1 MFLYDLKKRG
11 LVFEG
16 AEFNKLVP
24 TNLDF
29 KEPGAE
35 EINPDIE
42 ENFLNIPNAGDLTS
56 NASFTLNN
64 HDNIDISD
72 MFSMPYRMSEM
83 GFNLL
88 PQQKAFLKS
97 EKAIFN
103 IEVEDTESL
112 IDKLSVN
119 EKSFFNE
126 DGEEGSKEDSIDEKL
141 YERDLMMNLNFLN
154 MNSDSDLD

>member
-29 KEPGAE
+29 KEPGVE
-35 EINPDIE
+35 EIDPDIE
-42 ENFLNIPNAGDLTS
+42 ENFMNIPNAGDLTS

-64 HDNIDISD
+64 HENIDISD

-88 PQQKAFLKS
+88 P
-97 EKAIFN
+97 
-103 IEVEDTESL
+103 
-112 IDKLSVN
+112 
-119 EKSFFNE
+119 
-126 DGEEGSKEDSIDEKL
+126 
-141 YERDLMMNLNFLN
+141 
-154 MNSDSDLD
+154 